1 MSDTEAPSDL
11 ARIVSVN
18 VGPQRSVEWR
28 GRTVTTGIWKE
39 PVDGPVTVEGVNLH
53 GDDQADRRV
62 HGGVD
67 KAVYAY
73 AAEDHR
79 WWAEQGVPYEPG
91 HFGENLTTAG
101 IDLGACRIGDRW
113 QVGTALLEV
122 SQPRSPCFKLGIRMG
137 DDAFPDRFAAAGR
150 PGTYLR
156 IVGAGSVVAGD
167 TITVEPTHLPAVTVA
182 SLVADEIEL
191 DVLRLTAGDDRV
203 PTGWRRHAERALR

>member
-1 MSDTEAPSDL
+1 MSDAVTPPDPP
-11 ARIVSVN
+11 RIVSVN
-18 VGPQRSVEWR
+18 VGLQRTLEWR
-28 GRTVTTGIWKE
+28 GRTVTTGIWKA
-39 PVDGPVTVEGVNLH
+39 PVEGPVVVEGVNLH
-53 GDDQADRRV
+53 ADDQADRRV

-73 AAEDHR
+73 AVEDYR

-91 HFGENLTTAG
+91 RFGENLTTAG

-156 IVGAGSVVAGD
+156 IVGAGEVVAGD
-167 TITVEPTHLPAVTVA
+167 AIAVEATHLPAVTVA
-182 SLVADEIEL
+182 SLVADEIEPE
-191 DVLRLTAGDDRV
+191 VLRLAAGDERV
-203 PTGWRRHAERALR
+203 PGGWRRHAERALR